1 MTTAKQDMEFLEKVV
16 MPAFPGNFLEHTIE
30 YIAKYFEPADVFPE
44 RELERWAEDNGYQKL
59 TA

>member
-1 MTTAKQDMEFLEKVV
+1 MEFLEKVV